1 MPTNSAFKKLF
12 YNLDAVD
19 EVLDFTQ
26 AELDEL
32 VLVHIHRDSISKANL
47 KNRCQ
52 DPLYMENGD
61 NTRTVCENSAEKIY
75 QKGPKNTSDDLPQ
88 VISFDIEACNG
99 IIHVVNR
106 VILPR
111 YARYYEMFRR
121 QDCLFFD

>member
-32 VLVHIHRDSISKANL
+32 VLVHIHRDSVSKANL
-47 KNRCQ
+47 ENRCQ

-61 NTRTVCENSAEKIY
+61 NTRTVCENSAAKIY

-111 YARYYEMFRR
+111 YARYCEVLEHKIA
-121 QDCLFFD
+121 LFD